1 MYYGLDVHKEFIQVC
16 ALDTDSEAHR
26 EYRIGAGAEE
36 IAEFAQ
42 GLERSDQ
49 VVLEA
54 TFHTWAIHSI
64 VSRHV
69 DRVVVANP
77 VEVKAIAHARIK
89 TDKVDA
95 LTLARLL
102 RADFLPEVQMPTRRV
117 WALRQ
122 LMTHRRQL
130 GKQSTAAKNTIH
142 GVLNRSLR
150 KYPGPHLFTG
160 PGRRWLTTVK
170 LPACERLI
178 LDHQLGL
185 LDQVQER
192 LRAVDQELLRQ
203 ARLRRETKLLVT
215 IPGID
220 VTVAMGLLAAI
231 GSIERFATP
240 SQLASYFG
248 VTPRIRQS
256 ASTLH
261 HGSITKAGTRSGR
274 WLAIEAA
281 HTMARSASPLAASYH
296 RIRRKKGHAIAV
308 TATARKIIV
317 VVWHVLTKGE
327 PYRYSPVQRTREKLR
342 KVSPKNPQRR
352 RIRRAPRDLEEVYR
366 EAGLG
371 LSEPSEGEKRAARNN
386 RITLARHRSETSST

>member
-16 ALDTDSEAHR
+16 ALGTDGEARR
-26 EYRIGAGAEE
+26 EFRIGASAEA
-36 IAEFAQ
+36 ITEFAQ
-42 GLERSDQ
+42 DLERTDQ

-64 VSRHV
+64 LSRHV
-69 DRVVVANP
+69 ERVVVANP

-95 LTLARLL
+95 FTLARLL

-150 KYPGPHLFTG
+150 KYPGAHLFTG
-160 PGRRWLTTVK
+160 PGLRWLATLK

-185 LDQVQER
+185 LEQVQER
-192 LRAVDQELLRQ
+192 LRAVDEELLRQ
-203 ARLRRETKLLVT
+203 AQLRHDTKLLVT
-215 IPGID
+215 IPGVD

-231 GSIERFATP
+231 GSIDRFPTP
-240 SQLASYFG
+240 AQMASYFG
-248 VTPRIRQS
+248 LTPRIRQS
-256 ASTLH
+256 ASTLRR
-261 HGSITKAGTRSGR
+261 GSITKAGSRSGR

-281 HTMARSASPLAASYH
+281 HTMARSGAPLAASYH
-296 RIRRKKGHAIAV
+296 RIRRKKGHAVAV
-308 TATARKIIV
+308 TATARKMMI

-327 PYRYSPVQRTREKLR
+327 PYRYSPVERTRQKLR
-342 KVSPKNPQRR
+342 KVARKPRR
-352 RIRRAPRDLEEVYR
+352 RGWRAPRNLEEVYR
-366 EAGLG
+366 EAGLD
-371 LSEPSEGEKRAARNN
+371 LSEPSEGEKRTARNN
-386 RITLARHRSETSST
+386 RIALARYRGESSPS